1 MPNNWSFQKKIYKSF
16 LVTGFDSGMIADA
29 ILLRKKIIGF
39 VSDFMSNN
47 EISHSTF
54 CAKQAGYLL
63 LNTKN
68 DYFFDKDKILRQMN
82 QNLNNYDKY
91 KKMILGNIVLIK
103 TFNKKLLSD
112 MFCISSTKNALD
124 VKYLN

>member
-1 MPNNWSFQKKIYKSF
+1 
-16 LVTGFDSGMIADA
+16 MIADA

-54 CAKQAGYLL
+54 YAKQAGYLL

-91 KKMILGNIVLIK
+91 ISNYHCFEPNKLGTNKIIK
-103 TFNKKLLSD
+103 IIKEKFFNVETS
-112 MFCISSTKNALD
+112 
-124 VKYLN
+124 